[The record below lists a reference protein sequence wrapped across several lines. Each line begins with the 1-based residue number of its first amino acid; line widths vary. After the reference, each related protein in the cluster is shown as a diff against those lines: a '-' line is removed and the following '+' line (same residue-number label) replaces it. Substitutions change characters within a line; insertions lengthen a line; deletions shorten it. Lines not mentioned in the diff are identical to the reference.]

1 MAGALSGRPAT
12 ARTRRVAVI
21 GGGWSGLA
29 AAVEAVAAGHQV
41 CLFEM
46 ARELGGRARRAA
58 SGDADLSLDN
68 GQHILIGA
76 YTECLRLMRL
86 VGNEPDQRLVRHRL
100 TLQFPDGR
108 GLHLPPGSAV
118 PAFLRGVVAATHWP
132 LRSRW
137 ALLAQAGRWALN
149 GFQCDERLTVAQLC
163 AGLPI
168 DVRMDLIDPLCVAAL
183 NTPADRAS
191 AKVLLRVLR
200 DALFAGPGASDLL
213 LPRDDLSELWPQPAA
228 RWLAARG
235 ARLKLGHRVQAVAR
249 KQAHWWV
256 DDERFDAVVLA
267 ASAGEAARLAQSIEP
282 TWASRAAAFE
292 YEPIATVVARS
303 EGLRLPQPM
312 LALRSRDDSAPAQ
325 FVFDLGQLRR
335 HEQAA
340 GVMAFV
346 VSAASAWIERGS
358 AALTQAVLA
367 QARAQLGTLL
377 NGRGDLVA
385 IRTLNERRATFAC
398 VPGLR
403 RPARSLAPGLC
414 AAGDYVEGPYPAT
427 LEGAV
432 RAGVQA
438 AKLAVSAP

>member
-1 MAGALSGRPAT
+1 MVRG
-12 ARTRRVAVI
+12 RRVAVI

-58 SGDADLSLDN
+58 SGGVDLSLDN

-76 YTECLRLMRL
+76 YTECLRLMRM
-86 VGNEPDQRLVRHRL
+86 VGAEPERQLDRRPL
-100 TLQFPDGR
+100 TLQFPDGH
-108 GLHLPPGSAV
+108 GLSLPPGSAV
-118 PAFLRGVVAATHWP
+118 PAFLRGVMSATNWP

-137 ALLAQAGRWALN
+137 ALLAQAGRWALS
-149 GFQCDERLTVAQLC
+149 GFRCDEQLTVTQLT
-163 AGLPI
+163 AGLPG
-168 DVRMDLIDPLCVAAL
+168 DVRKDLIDPLCVAAL

-213 LPRDDLSELWPQPAA
+213 LPRDDLSALWPLPAA

-235 ARLKLGHRVQAVAR
+235 AQLNLGHRVQALAR

-256 DDERFDAVVLA
+256 DDVPFEAVVLA
-267 ASAGEAARLAQSIEP
+267 PSAGEAARLMQSLDP
-282 TWASRAAAFE
+282 AWASRAAAFD

-303 EGLRLPQPM
+303 EGCRLPQPM
-312 LALRSRDDSAPAQ
+312 LALRSDGDDAPAQ
-325 FVFDLGQLRR
+325 FVFDLGQLRS
-335 HEQAA
+335 HEQA
-340 GVMAFV
+340 GGMMAFV
-346 VSAASAWIERGS
+346 VSAASAWSERGTAS
-358 AALTQAVLA
+358 LTQAVLA
-367 QARAQLGTLL
+367 QARVQLSVSLRGK
-377 NGRGDLVA
+377 GDLAVV
-385 IRTLNERRATFAC
+385 RTLNEKRATFAC
-398 VPGLR
+398 VPGLC
-403 RPARSLAPGLC
+403 RPARHLAPGLC

-438 AKLAVSAP
+438 ARLATSAP